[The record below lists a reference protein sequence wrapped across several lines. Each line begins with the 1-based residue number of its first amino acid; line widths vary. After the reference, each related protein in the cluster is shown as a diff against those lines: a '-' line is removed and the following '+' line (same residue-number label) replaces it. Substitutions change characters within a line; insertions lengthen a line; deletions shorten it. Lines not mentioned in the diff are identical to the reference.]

1 MLCQF
6 EKMIYPSGTGAA
18 DAASFMIALYRP
30 CEKLKDSSGN
40 TITQIKAVGYC
51 LPTAGNMRYEMRGH
65 WRKDPKYGI
74 QYDVEGYEEQIIP
87 TREGIVAYLS
97 SGQIKGI
104 GPKMAERI
112 YDAFGNMALEV
123 LDKKPEKLLTISG
136 ISQNK
141 LKKICDSYG
150 DLDHELDRE
159 ESRLKVR
166 LAPEQRQA
174 IKTALTS
181 GLCIITGGPGTGKT
195 MLQKALLGIYSRN
208 HPSKEIVCCA
218 PTGRAARRMEQSTG
232 FPASTVH
239 KALGLIA
246 GEDGEYGDPE
256 TLDADLI
263 LVDEVSM
270 LDIYL
275 AGDLFDSV
283 KPGSQLILIGD
294 ADQLPSVGPGAV
306 LSEMIASG
314 TIPVVKLDK
323 IFRQTA
329 GSRIATNAKL
339 IRHGNMSLE
348 YGSDFQFYDSASIPK
363 SAERIVELYLQET
376 AKYGVDNVAL
386 LSPYRQKTETG
397 VNALNELL
405 REKINPPAPDKAEV
419 VHGTRRFRCGDKVMQ
434 IKNCDEI
441 SNGDV
446 GYITKICKVGDETTV
461 TIDFG
466 DGRMAEYDT
475 SQLDMLDLGYASTI
489 HKSQGSEYRSV
500 IINLQCAHYVML
512 TRPLVYTAITRGK
525 ENVIIVG
532 ERRALCMAIKKTDTE
547 KRGTCLAKRLQAA
560 MQ

>member
-1 MLCQF
+1 M
-6 EKMIYPSGTGAA
+6 
-18 DAASFMIALYRP
+18 
-30 CEKLKDSSGN
+30 
-40 TITQIKAVGYC
+40 
-51 LPTAGNMRYEMRGH
+51 
-65 WRKDPKYGI
+65 
-74 QYDVEGYEEQIIP
+74 
-87 TREGIVAYLS
+87 
-97 SGQIKGI
+97 
-104 GPKMAERI
+104 
-112 YDAFGNMALEV
+112 
-123 LDKKPEKLLTISG
+123 
-136 ISQNK
+136 
-141 LKKICDSYG
+141 
-150 DLDHELDRE
+150 
-159 ESRLKVR
+159 
-166 LAPEQRQA
+166 
-174 IKTALTS
+174 
-181 GLCIITGGPGTGKT
+181 
-195 MLQKALLGIYSRN
+195 
-208 HPSKEIVCCA
+208 
-218 PTGRAARRMEQSTG
+218 
-232 FPASTVH
+232 
-239 KALGLIA
+239 GLIA

-314 TIPVVKLDK
+314 IVPVVKLDK

-363 SAERIVELYLQET
+363 SAEKIVELYLQET

-419 VHGTRRFRCGDKVMQ
+419 THGTRKFRCGDKVMQ

-441 SNGDV
+441 SNGDI
-446 GYITKICKVGDETTV
+446 GYITKICKAGDETTV